1 MILNCHLIKLHCN
14 YALVLPL
21 IQLFVKMCKKT
32 SIESTTYNAD
42 FCNKTLKLSCN
53 LLKNCV
59 Q

>member
-1 MILNCHLIKLHCN
+1 MVLICHLIKLQRNC
-14 YALVLPL
+14 ALVLPL
-21 IQLFVKMCKKT
+21 IQLFVKIHKKT
-32 SIESTTYNAD
+32 SAESTTYKVN